1 MKAQIKF
8 CVLASGISALLMIA
22 STNSRAT
29 EVLVNGGFE
38 SEPNFGMGVSGDGGY
53 SALTGSQI
61 PGWTIEP
68 GHAATVHNTAFYP
81 FISGNF
87 SINMDGEG
95 FNGQNANLYQD
106 FATNLGYS
114 YAFSFDWQGWMNNA
128 PNTLLQVSI
137 VDLST
142 AAVLFN
148 QTYSF
153 DTVLHHE
160 GTTFLGTGDML
171 RLRIQENPQ
180 SGFNDNQFI
189 VDNFSVDVPEA
200 GTLSLLIVGAP
211 LLAIGCWRRLRASRR

>member
-1 MKAQIKF
+1 MKAHIKF
-8 CVLASGISALLMIA
+8 CALAAGISALFLIA
-22 STNSRAT
+22 STNSRAA

-61 PGWTIEP
+61 PGWTIES

-106 FATNLGYS
+106 FASSLGSS
-114 YAFSFDWQGWMNNA
+114 YDFSFDWQGWQNNA

-137 VDLST
+137 VDLTT
-142 AAVLFN
+142 ASILFN

-153 DTVLHHE
+153 SSTLHHE
-160 GTTFLGTGDML
+160 SATFLGTGDTL
-171 RLRIQENPQ
+171 RLRVQESPQ
-180 SGFNDNQFI
+180 SGSNDNQFI
-189 VDNFSVDVPEA
+189 VDNFSIDVPEA
-200 GTLSLLIVGAP
+200 GTLSLLIAGAP
-211 LLAIGCWRRLRASRR
+211 LLAIACARRLRANRR

>member
-1 MKAQIKF
+1 MDFRIDILGGGNPESRRINETEHNMKTKTKF
-8 CVLASGISALLMIA
+8 CALAAGISLLLIIA
-22 STNSRAT
+22 STNSPAD

-38 SEPNFGMGVSGDGGY
+38 NEPNFGMGVSGDGGY

-106 FATNLGYS
+106 FASNLGFS

-128 PNTLLQVSI
+128 PSTLLQVSI
-137 VDLST
+137 VDVTT

-153 DTVLHHE
+153 SSSLHHE
-160 GTTFLGTGDML
+160 STTFLGPATHYACDFRRPRRVGPM
-171 RLRIQENPQ
+171 ITNSSWTISQ
-180 SGFNDNQFI
+180 STYRKRE
-189 VDNFSVDVPEA
+189 P
-200 GTLSLLIVGAP
+200 
-211 LLAIGCWRRLRASRR
+211 